1 MIASLLLAACA
12 TPTTPGGTAT
22 SARPTIPPTPADP
35 GVLGA
40 SDAAELRRRIPALAK
55 RDDQIASTLEQRIP
69 ILALQNGL
77 NDEQKTVQELAITE
91 PRFYQYTRDT
101 RTSAALR
108 SEVFGIYPTRES
120 DLTPATAACKTTKCY
135 RVELYNYALNL
146 TTIAIVDLPNRQIV
160 DVTYQT
166 DTQPDIPAHLT
177 ELATLIAANAPEVIQ
192 ALGSAPS
199 PSQAVM
205 PNTKTSLNASKCE
218 RSKHLC
224 VAPTFL
230 VGDRALWAIVDL
242 TDGTLVGAR
251 WTDLGAYNGPRVT
264 EKQLQNDIVAREY
277 CEKETALE
285 RSGWSM
291 NYILTS
297 SDGLRISQVAFNG
310 KPVVR
315 NAKLVDWHVTYSQRQ
330 GFGYS
335 DAIGCPVFSQAAVI
349 AIGPPVVAD
358 LQQDGQIV
366 GFSLTQNYWSE
377 YWPQPCNY
385 NYAQTYEFYSDGRFR
400 VKAASLGRGCGND
413 GMYRPV
419 FRIAMAGPGSFAQW
433 SGSDWQTWETERWAL
448 EKDVQA
454 TSDGSQFRFMAQAG
468 GGYTIEPSRGQF
480 SDGGRGD
487 NAYVYVTRHD
497 PARDDGEADMI
508 TIGPC
513 CNEDYRQG
521 PEKFIA
527 ATPESIIDSELV
539 IWYVPQLKNDD
550 TPGKEYCWANSVLE
564 YGVYTTKVYPCFA
577 GPMFVPI
584 K

>member
-101 RTSAALR
+101 RTGAALR

-550 TPGKEYCWANSVLE
+550 TPGKEYCWANSILE